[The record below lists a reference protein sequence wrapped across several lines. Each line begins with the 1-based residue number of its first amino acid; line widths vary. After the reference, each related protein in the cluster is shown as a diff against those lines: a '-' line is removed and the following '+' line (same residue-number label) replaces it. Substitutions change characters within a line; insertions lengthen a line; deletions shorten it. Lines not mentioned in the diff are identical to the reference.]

1 MSYIQIQCDDCQGVN
16 QMNAN
21 DIPLGPVAGGY
32 SGALV
37 GEIAYTGG
45 KGLRC
50 RCGGCIEVIQ
60 YLWTYPSGM
69 GDYQETKTFG
79 GSILNTAVPTTAQI
93 S

>member
-37 GEIAYTGG
+37 GEIAYRWQRAA
-45 KGLRC
+45 LP
-50 RCGGCIEVIQ
+50 VWWM
-60 YLWTYPSGM
+60 Y
-69 GDYQETKTFG
+69 
-79 GSILNTAVPTTAQI
+79 
-93 S
+93 